1 MTNQQTTLSKKPK
14 PPSDFNDLFIL
25 KGIDCVRGQLAA
37 ALVAKT
43 EAVLPTPHLEA
54 IAEPKEEDSDPK
66 TAIKNQPFSGEMLL
80 ERYALI
86 VGETKIWDTL
96 QHIVMKK
103 MAFKDLVGKK
113 LSEEWLDNPNKKTIS
128 MVNVKSA
135 QEKSSASSVG
145 VAGVELMLTRYVLIY
160 GTKDVWDNQTR
171 GRFPAETLKL
181 AWPNEYE
188 LWLKNS
194 SRRKM
199 VLQEQI
205 VFDPTMRA
213 DEDCI
218 NTFDGLPLT
227 PIDPAECF
235 IKCYGIFKLLR
246 CMCES
251 DHVFNWVLRALALPL
266 QKTGTKLASAM
277 LFHGE
282 IQGAGKSLFFS
293 DIHRQLYGKYS
304 ATLGQHQL
312 ESQYSDW
319 KSGNLY
325 SVFEEIF
332 GSSGKYQNM
341 GAVKHEV
348 TGKTRRVEKKFV
360 SGWEEANHSNCVFL
374 SNEIQPLPIEP
385 HDRRFLVCWPRQK
398 LDEGILAHAKEN
410 MDAPDN
416 EGIRAWYTFLLN
428 LPMSWVEHTKGKDE
442 NGKDVDVEIH
452 HTFHA
457 NSEPP
462 MTEAKQRIIEY
473 GLPSWETFYR
483 EWKAHRLV
491 NPYHS
496 CKSRHLYQAYTR
508 WCAKAGEKNP
518 LSETKFC
525 SLVGVRE
532 LKKLSWLTVGQGRKQ
547 AMCFIIG
554 KVPQN
559 ESEQEWLTAE
569 VKDFADTLGSPDD
582 PLPEN

>member
-1 MTNQQTTLSKKPK
+1 MINQQTTTSKQSK

-25 KGIDCVRGQLAA
+25 QGVDAVRGQL
-37 ALVAKT
+37 
-43 EAVLPTPHLEA
+43 EAVLANKPIPDLPTPHQQA
-54 IAEPKEEDSDPK
+54 KAEPKEEDSDSK
-66 TAIKNQPFSGEMLL
+66 TPDKNQPFSSEMLL

-86 VGETKIWDTL
+86 VGETKVWDTL

-171 GRFPAETLKL
+171 TRLPAETLKL

-188 LWLKNS
+188 FWLKNS

-227 PIDPAECF
+227 PIDPSECF
-235 IKCYGIFKLLR
+235 VKCYGIFQLLR

-251 DHVFNWVLRALALPL
+251 EHVFNYALRALALPL
-266 QKTGTKLASAM
+266 QKTGTKLAMAM

-385 HDRRFLVCWPRQK
+385 HDRRFLVCWPKQK
-398 LDEGILAHAKEN
+398 LDDAILAHAKEN
-410 MDAPDN
+410 MDAPNN
-416 EGIRAWYTFLLN
+416 EGVRAWYTFLLN
-428 LPMSWVEHTKGKDE
+428 LPMSWIEYTKDE
-442 NGKDVDVEIH
+442 NGNDIEIS

-462 MTEAKQRIIEY
+462 MTEAKKRLIEY

-483 EWKAHRLV
+483 EWKAGRLV
-491 NPYHS
+491 NPYHA
-496 CKSRHLYQAYTR
+496 CKSRNLYQAYTR
-508 WCAKAGEKNP
+508 WCSKAGEKNP

-525 SLVGVRE
+525 TLVSVRE
-532 LKKLSWLTVGQGRKQ
+532 VKKLSWYSVGHNGRKQ
-547 AMCFIIG
+547 ATCFIIG
-554 KVPQN
+554 KAPANVSDADWLA
-559 ESEQEWLTAE
+559 SEI
-569 VKDFADTLGSPDD
+569 KDFAESLGSPDD
-582 PLPEN
+582 PSSPD

>member
-428 LPMSWVEHTKGKDE
+428 LPMTWEEEIVGEDGK
-442 NGKDVDVEIH
+442 KTSIR

-462 MTEAKQRIIEY
+462 MTDAKRRIIEY
-473 GLPSWETFYR
+473 GLPSWEVFYR
-483 EWKAHRLV
+483 EWKANRLV
-491 NPYHS
+491 NPYQA
-496 CKSRHLYQAYTR
+496 CKTRQLFTAYQR
-508 WCAKAGEKNP
+508 WCSKAGEKNP
-518 LSETKFC
+518 LSETKF
-525 SLVGVRE
+525 SELIGVRE
-532 LKKLSWLTVGQGRKQ
+532 SKKLSWYSVGQGRKQ
-547 AMCFIIG
+547 ATCFIIG
-554 KVPQN
+554 KCPEN
-559 ESEQEWLTAE
+559 ETEAKWLADEIKT
-569 VKDFADTLGSPDD
+569 FADSLGNPEDPASP
-582 PLPEN
+582 

>member
-1 MTNQQTTLSKKPK
+1 MNNQQPAANKQPK
-14 PPSDFNDLFIL
+14 PPSDFNDLFIM
-25 KGIDCVRGQLAA
+25 KGFDVVHGQLAT
-37 ALVAKT
+37 ALLAKH
-43 EAVLPTPHLEA
+43 EPVLPAPHLEA
-54 IAEPKEEDSDPK
+54 EAEPKEAGFDQKSSD
-66 TAIKNQPFSGEMLL
+66 KNQSFSSEMLL

-103 MAFKDLVGKK
+103 MAFKDLVGRK
-113 LSEEWLDNPNKKTIS
+113 LAEEWLDNPNKKTIS

-235 IKCYGIFKLLR
+235 TKCYGIYQLLR
-246 CMCES
+246 CMCET
-251 DHVFNWVLRALALPL
+251 DHVFDWVLRALALPL

-385 HDRRFLVCWPRQK
+385 HDRRFLVCWPKQK

-428 LPMSWVEHTKGKDE
+428 LPMTWEEVVEGEDSKKTF
-442 NGKDVDVEIH
+442 IQ

-462 MTEAKQRIIEY
+462 MTDAKRRIIEY
-473 GLPSWETFYR
+473 GLPSWETFYS
-483 EWKAHRLV
+483 EWKNHRLV
-491 NPYHS
+491 HPYQA
-496 CKSRHLYQAYTR
+496 CKSRQLYQAYTR
-508 WCAKAGEKNP
+508 WCSKAGEKNP

-532 LKKLSWLTVGQGRKQ
+532 AKKLAWHSVGQARRQG
-547 AMCFIIG
+547 MCFIIG
-554 KVPQN
+554 CPD
-559 ESEQEWLTAE
+559 EGDSEYEWLSNNIKTFAE
-569 VKDFADTLGSPDD
+569 SLGN
-582 PLPEN
+582 PEDNAPSD